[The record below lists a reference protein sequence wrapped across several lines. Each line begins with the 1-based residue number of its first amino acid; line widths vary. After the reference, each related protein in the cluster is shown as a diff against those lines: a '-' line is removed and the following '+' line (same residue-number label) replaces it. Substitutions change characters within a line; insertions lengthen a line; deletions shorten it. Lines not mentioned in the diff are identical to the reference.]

1 MKFLCLIFLFF
12 SIYTEVTG
20 DVSLKRNSSIE
31 DSEVTVILSDDN
43 DDTVSHDLRSKK
55 KDNVNA
61 KRSNSKQKCYEN
73 FQEINPEKKSLEST
87 ELTAEKK
94 SLESTELTAQI
105 FDQLENME
113 KKTKKLLKLRKKQ
126 NQSKSVFNGKQS
138 VYGTDS
144 RPSLTGADK
153 QHVSLVDGNI
163 KALAE
168 LGGTGK
174 IPKLPFY
181 VQEAVAEE
189 VTLPDTENKDDT
201 IYVNTKVKPQ
211 EVYNQKKSKI
221 CSEITTS
228 KKQKR
233 DIEETSG
240 ETSVQDDPHHEETL
254 LHSSV
259 NGENDMLD
267 EESGSVDED
276 SGSVGNTVNKLE
288 KLIYDNKHKI
298 FSNQNRFHTYG
309 SQRSIFENNI
319 LKNNEITNVNF
330 ANRDHDFDE
339 ENDYESGY
347 TEEELERGVEQESND
362 FQYND
367 NKDDSLI
374 LPENTEANK
383 IIDSNMN
390 IKINN
395 YLTNLAQYQ
404 NERDANNDYLSY
416 NEDKVL
422 NQLVNRDKDKMINQ
436 LSKHVKKDGTIYEI
450 QSNRDVETIENE
462 QNLNHDNEVYYIAN
476 EENNNIASFVPSRF
490 MSNNSLIENEIV
502 VDEDGSAVEE
512 VADLDFST
520 QEDLTKSNKF
530 VKSMKTVK
538 NKLNKP
544 RLINSSSLVKQKNKK
559 ILFSGVIR
567 NKKAQDQKLLPNSSY
582 FYNKP
587 TTTKAA
593 TEFLNSSKS
602 WPFRIIHTKIKKQEN
617 DLEVGHQNIKHKK
630 TNKKTNKKVQSS
642 IKGKNSKNV
651 LRLNENS
658 KKNEKMQ
665 QKKKEKYKK
674 NKNKKIKE
682 KFLKKSKKHEEIIN
696 KSVNKKQKQSKSK
709 KQRKSKSNHLKAPVT
724 PARLKT
730 HTENKFKEQ
739 KKDKNKKDQKTINND
754 QARQKKINN
763 DRADHKKVN
772 NDKKISNEKKYNNKE
787 NNDKNENDEYA
798 NENIK
803 SDRKNNDKKGV
814 QLNKN
819 VKNMDNRKGNDTNRN
834 GNELKK
840 EENNKGKT
848 YQQHNNTTKKKKEEE
863 DKIAKTGTLT
873 KLKSSHNSS
882 NNENKAGKNDH
893 NQTDD
898 NKYEE
903 KVMNLGKLII
913 EKSDKL
919 KKNESEAHENKNK
932 NNKNKKVKTDSS
944 MRDDPPVY
952 NQDNLRHLLAHNQKR
967 TIALRKAQKIKSF
980 RTKKIQNPVLPKPR
994 GIITEP
1000 DPEAYLKNAIS
1011 ILDRETR
1018 KLNNNIRIVR
1028 DKNNKGM
1035 LLLRDSQH
1043 FVPIYT
1049 NSKHLKKKDV
1059 APQNLIPQNSLLK
1072 TLDDEATK
1080 LYKWANDVMKNI

>member
-1 MKFLCLIFLFF
+1 MKFLCLISIFLFF
-12 SIYTEVTG
+12 SIYTDVTG
-20 DVSLKRNSSIE
+20 DVFLKRISSIE
-31 DSEVTVILSDDN
+31 KSEVAVRLSDDN

-61 KRSNSKQKCYEN
+61 KKSNSKHKCYKN
-73 FQEINPEKKSLEST
+73 FQEINP
-87 ELTAEKK
+87 EKK

-126 NQSKSVFNGKQS
+126 NQSKSVFDGKQPD
-138 VYGTDS
+138 YGTDS
-144 RPSLTGADK
+144 TPSSTGADK

-189 VTLPDTENKDDT
+189 VTLPDTGNKDDT
-201 IYVNTKVKPQ
+201 IYVNTRVKLQ
-211 EVYNQKKSKI
+211 DIYNQKKSKI

-240 ETSVQDDPHHEETL
+240 ETSVQDDPHHEEAL

-276 SGSVGNTVNKLE
+276 SGSVSNSVNKLE
-288 KLIYDNKHKI
+288 KLIYDNKHRI

-330 ANRDHDFDE
+330 ANRDNNFE
-339 ENDYESGY
+339 GENDYESAY
-347 TEEELERGVEQESND
+347 TEEELERGSGVKQESNN

-367 NKDDSLI
+367 NKDNSLT
-374 LPENTEANK
+374 LPGSTEANK

-404 NERDANNDYLSY
+404 NERDANNYYLNY
-416 NEDKVL
+416 NENKIL
-422 NQLVNRDKDKMINQ
+422 NQLVNRDKNKMINQ

-462 QNLNHDNEVYYIAN
+462 QDENHNNEVYYIAN
-476 EENNNIASFVPSRF
+476 EENNNIASFVPSITQF

-530 VKSMKTVK
+530 VKSMKTVE

-544 RLINSSSLVKQKNKK
+544 RLIHSLSPVKQKNKNK
-559 ILFSGVIR
+559 LLSGAIR
-567 NKKAQDQKLLPNSSY
+567 NIKPQHQKLLPNSSY

-593 TEFLNSSKS
+593 TKFPKSSKS

-617 DLEVGHQNIKHKK
+617 DLEVGHQNFEHKK
-630 TNKKTNKKVQSS
+630 KIQKTNKKVLSR
-642 IKGKNSKNV
+642 IKEKNSNII
-651 LRLNENS
+651 LRKKENS

-674 NKNKKIKE
+674 KKNIKIKE
-682 KFLKKSKKHEEIIN
+682 KSLKKKKKHKETIN
-696 KSVNKKQKQSKSK
+696 KSQDKKQKQSKSK

-724 PARLKT
+724 PTRLKT

-739 KKDKNKKDQKTINND
+739 KKGKNKKYQKTLNND
-754 QARQKKINN
+754 QAGQEKINN

-772 NDKKISNEKKYNNKE
+772 NDKKISNEKKYNKE
-787 NNDKNENDEYA
+787 NNNKKENDEYA

-803 SDRKNNDKKGV
+803 SDRKDNDKKGV

-819 VKNMDNRKGNDTNRN
+819 VTKEDNRKGNDTNRN
-834 GNELKK
+834 GDELKK
-840 EENNKGKT
+840 EKNNKGKT
-848 YQQHNNTTKKKKEEE
+848 YEQHNNTTNKKKEEE
-863 DKIAKTGTLT
+863 DKIAKAGTLT

-882 NNENKAGKNDH
+882 NNNENKAAKNNH

-919 KKNESEAHENKNK
+919 KKKESEAHENE
-932 NNKNKKVKTDSS
+932 NKNKSNKSKKVNDSS
-944 MRDDPPVY
+944 MRDDPPVR
-952 NQDNLRHLLAHNQKR
+952 NQDNLHHILAHNQKR
-967 TIALRKAQKIKSF
+967 TIAMRKAQKIKSF
-980 RTKKIQNPVLPKPR
+980 ITKKVQNPVLPKPR